1 YVGIEMCSGLR
12 FVFTQHPIVE
22 VEYSLFTPKGVG
34 KMHVIANVGR
44 YVVIVYRIAHK
55 PVEPRVA
62 IAEIFAAAEPAVRH
76 VGEPV
81 GYADADEHA
90 IHLVRLVVLV
100 GPPYAGAQALAGG
113 GYPVFSV
120 AVFLEIKPA
129 VPRCPFGLNGITGI
143 KYSKRIHL
151 SF

>member
-1 YVGIEMCSGLR
+1 L
-12 FVFTQHPIVE
+12 
-22 VEYSLFTPKGVG
+22 
-34 KMHVIANVGR
+34 

-55 PVEPRVA
+55 PVAPRVA

-120 AVFLEIKPA
+120 AVFLEIKPT

-151 SF
+151 SFADGFRKIDEDRIELPFERQLLPVVHHAVYAQVIEQVE